1 MYDESTSKPFRKML
15 MKTPLLNGD
24 KDSLVAPS
32 ELQVDL
38 AEEKRRA
45 WLARF
50 GVVPLP
56 RREGPRVTNEWV
68 NRIRDDDPDGG
79 F

>member
-1 MYDESTSKPFRKML
+1 MYDKFASDLFNKIL
-15 MKTPLLNGD
+15 MDTLPLKGA

-38 AEEKRRA
+38 AEEKRLA

-56 RREGPRVTNEWV
+56 RREGPPVTNEWV

>member
-1 MYDESTSKPFRKML
+1 MYDEITSKPFRKTL
-15 MKTPLLNGD
+15 MDIPPLKGD
-24 KDSLVAPS
+24 MDSRVVSS

-56 RREGPRVTNEWV
+56 RREGPLVTNEWV

>member
-1 MYDESTSKPFRKML
+1 MYDEITSKPFRKML

-50 GVVPLP
+50 GVVP
-56 RREGPRVTNEWV
+56 
-68 NRIRDDDPDGG
+68 
-79 F
+79 